1 MCVCV
6 CVREREW
13 ERYNLDAAEWES
25 ENARAREKEKERGGK
40 RESACVRQRERMGR
54 RGEQWVRGKNARA
67 RVCWCVCVC
76 VCVLVCVCVC
86 VCVCFCV
93 CARKVTWTRENER
106 VRTIERERERAWNTG
121 IEASHAVRGDT
132 HPDKIKRQER
142 LVHVQKMCV
151 RVCESVCV
159 TELDIE
165 LDPRDPNGFWFSA
178 LADSYKCFDFFTVY
192 FTSYESM
199 WIEHAKNTWIE
210 YARSSNH
217 VTLLQRATLWR
228 ESLRIYEC
236 VASHISRHTH

>member
-1 MCVCV
+1 V
-6 CVREREW
+6 REW
-13 ERYNLDAAEWES
+13 ERPSERKRERERRKKGERVRAAER
-25 ENARAREKEKERGGK
+25 ENGQEGGEVSARKKRARA
-40 RESACVRQRERMGR
+40 SVLVCVSG
-54 RGEQWVRGKNARA
+54 
-67 RVCWCVCVC
+67 CVCA
-76 VCVLVCVCVC
+76 CVCVC

-151 RVCESVCV
+151 RACESVCV

-199 WIEHAKNTWIE
+199 WIEHAKNMWIE

-217 VTLLQRATLWR
+217 VTLLQRATLWW

-236 VASHISRHTH
+236 VASHVSRHTH